1 MRSWPVL
8 MAVMLLFV
16 PPQQALADDG
26 QTGARANDLG
36 VYHTFDEM
44 TAELE
49 NLTAAHPNIL
59 RMESLGKTYEG
70 RDLWAVKLSD
80 NVSREEAE
88 PNITIMGGI
97 HAGEIIGV
105 EVALYILNSLVENYT
120 TNSTIGWYVNSTQIW
135 FVPMLNPDGHVYY
148 EQGNQWRK
156 NRRPNPGGTYG
167 VDLNRNFGH
176 LWGLE
181 ASHNPPDDDYC
192 GPYAFS
198 ENETQAVDKLVRDH
212 PPKITLSYHAYG
224 QYILYPW
231 GNTINQE
238 PVDPRL
244 SQIAWNMSFA
254 MPEGRRYLPMF
265 AREMYAAS
273 GDTDDYFYMNLS
285 ILPFTIELTTSNR
298 PLDSAVPGI
307 CADNYGPVLYVLNYT
322 AGAPPAPP
330 PKRSLSIDGPEKFS
344 ATYIESIYLDY
355 TLNNTGEL
363 PEDVS
368 ISLSANN
375 SLWNSSI
382 PMMLSTDRTS
392 LDPGESKP
400 IRVMMLIQW
409 DFPPDILVGFSL
421 NAAADSG
428 VSCTKH
434 FVGMI
439 ETIRNTTV
447 FFTTNSTSA
456 VFPDQVVR
464 GNITICNW
472 GNVRETVNVSLVLSD
487 GWFDSQLPGL
497 FEVGPGE
504 TRNVSLTIHIPT
516 QLPANSLVL
525 LRITAIL
532 ADGIS
537 LPDFKLGFSIM
548 PWAFARLIIGSYN
561 VTLKEKETVTVPI
574 RIENPGNQWQNSTLE
589 LSTDNP
595 SCRLDRT
602 QFNIQPYS
610 NATANLT
617 ISGKRGSRSL
627 RLTFNAL
634 GIGPIYGQVYY
645 NITANETGTTAP
657 YDWTP
662 LLLFLLILVVLA
674 VGLVLWWRF
683 VEVPAGP
690 RRKDGP

>member
-1 MRSWPVL
+1 MRTWPAMLASVL
-8 MAVMLLFV
+8 LVVSALPVM
-16 PPQQALADDG
+16 G
-26 QTGARANDLG
+26 GEGARAGDLG
-36 VYHTFDEM
+36 IYHTYDEM
-44 TAELE
+44 VSELE
-49 NLTAAHPNIL
+49 NLTAAHPAIL
-59 RMESLGKTYEG
+59 RMESIGKTYEG

-80 NVSREEAE
+80 NVTMDEAE
-88 PNITIMGGI
+88 PNITILGGI
-97 HAGEIIGV
+97 HAGELIGV
-105 EVALYILNSLVENYT
+105 EVALYILEFLVGNYT
-120 TNSTIGWYVNSTQIW
+120 TDSTVGWYVNSTQLW
-135 FVPMLNPDGHVYY
+135 FVPMINPDGHVYL
-148 EQGNQWRK
+148 EKGNQWRK
-156 NRRPNPGGTYG
+156 NRSPNPGGTFG
-167 VDLNRNFGH
+167 TDLNRNFGH

-198 ENETQAVDKLVRDH
+198 ENETQAVSKLVTDH
-212 PPKITLSYHAYG
+212 PPKITLSYHAFG

-238 PVDPRL
+238 PVDARL

-254 MPEGRRYLPMF
+254 MPESDRYLPMP
-265 AREMYAAS
+265 AREMYAAT

-285 ILPFTIELTTSNR
+285 ILPFTIELATSNR
-298 PLDSAVPGI
+298 PPDSAVPGI
-307 CADNYGPVLYVLNYT
+307 CADNLGPVMYVLNYT
-322 AGAPPAPP
+322 VGAPPPPP
-330 PKRSLSIDGPEKFS
+330 PKRALSLEGPDHFN

-355 TLNNTGEL
+355 ILNNTGEL
-363 PEDVS
+363 REDVS

-382 PMMLSTDRTS
+382 PTMLSTDRTS
-392 LDPGESKP
+392 LDPGGSKP
-400 IRVMMLIQW
+400 IRVIILIQW
-409 DFPPDILVGFSL
+409 KFPPNMLVGFSL
-421 NAAADSG
+421 NATADSG
-428 VSCTKH
+428 VSCTKN

-464 GNITICNW
+464 GNITINNW
-472 GNVRETVNVSLVLSD
+472 GNVLETVNVSLNLSD
-487 GWFDSQLPGL
+487 GWFDGQLPGL
-497 FEVGPGE
+497 VEVEPGE
-504 TRNVSLTIHIPT
+504 TRNFPLTFHIP
-516 QLPANSLVL
+516 QLPVNSLVL
-525 LRITAIL
+525 LRIIATF
-532 ADGIS
+532 ADGTSI
-537 LPDFKLGFSIM
+537 PEYKLAFVIT

-574 RIENPGNQWQNSTLE
+574 RIENPGNQWQNNTLV

-602 QFNIQPYS
+602 QFNISPYS

-645 NITANETGTTAP
+645 NITANETGRTAP

-662 LLLFLLILVVLA
+662 VLLFVLILVVLA
-674 VGLVLWWRF
+674 VCISLWWWF
-683 VEVPAGP
+683 MEAPAGR
-690 RRKDGP
+690 RRKDSP